1 LRIIYSSIS
10 TWKKAFFMSPFQ
22 AKTQAKRILVVD
34 DLEDNLFLLQTILT
48 EEGFEVDVAK
58 NGKLALAKIEATP
71 PDIVLMDAMMPG
83 MNGYETTRRIRQN
96 KNLPFMPIL
105 LITAYLDANAA
116 QGLELG
122 ANDFIRKPIEYDE
135 LMARIK
141 ASLRFKEM
149 MNSNQ

>member
-1 LRIIYSSIS
+1 
-10 TWKKAFFMSPFQ
+10 MSPFQ
-22 AKTQAKRILVVD
+22 AKSQAKRILVVD

-48 EEGFEVDVAK
+48 EEGFEVDIAK
-58 NGKLALAKIEATP
+58 NGKLALAKIEAAP

-105 LITAYLDANAA
+105 LITAYLDADAA